1 MVIRKQAI
9 ISWLL
14 DKKNVIDEYS
24 IGAPMTEN
32 KIHFGYLYNG
42 MNHLAKVRQNNPDW
56 GLPELLMP
64 SFEKMMEKSA
74 KSFLNIDHELFQE
87 FYNDNTCGILLSKDC
102 GTIIYGFGENK
113 LYIWVFKED
122 RGQSKLCIYFYAE
135 STENNSRKIY
145 TYPTLIDD
153 NQLFSGDKE
162 KREQIYGTLINKLM
176 IYLALKKHAK
186 VETIIIPTGTIN
198 NINNTINEYK
208 QHKEKV
214 RNESGQKVIVMD
226 SKWFRKIINDNN
238 IFVRAH
244 FKLQPKKNKMGEWYK
259 ELIFIESYTRHGY
272 HRNATIECRKETEN
286 DINQPEANNSNC
298 QK

>member
-1 MVIRKQAI
+1 MCIR
-9 ISWLL
+9 
-14 DKKNVIDEYS
+14 
-24 IGAPMTEN
+24 
-32 KIHFGYLYNG
+32 
-42 MNHLAKVRQNNPDW
+42 
-56 GLPELLMP
+56 
-64 SFEKMMEKSA
+64 
-74 KSFLNIDHELFQE
+74 
-87 FYNDNTCGILLSKDC
+87 
-102 GTIIYGFGENK
+102 
-113 LYIWVFKED
+113 D
-122 RGQSKLCIYFYAE
+122 R
-135 STENNSRKIY
+135 
-145 TYPTLIDD
+145 
-153 NQLFSGDKE
+153 
-162 KREQIYGTLINKLM
+162 
-176 IYLALKKHAK
+176 
-186 VETIIIPTGTIN
+186 
-198 NINNTINEYK
+198 YK